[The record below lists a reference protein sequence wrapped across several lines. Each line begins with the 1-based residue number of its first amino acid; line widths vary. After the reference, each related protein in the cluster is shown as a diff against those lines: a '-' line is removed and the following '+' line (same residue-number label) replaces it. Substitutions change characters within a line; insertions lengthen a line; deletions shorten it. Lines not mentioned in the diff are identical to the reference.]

1 MKLHHREWV
10 RFISKKVAIH
20 YRVSSHACTTEM
32 CTAVAMVVVMTF
44 PVWTVTSCMAVGWLF
59 FDRCHGFHG
68 LVMSMFLV
76 LKDWT
81 CINSP
86 NMNHS
91 SSVVVLNCQHCRV
104 TISCHYCCNI
114 TADGV
119 LSKQSNITFW
129 KSEPFSSSRVNN
141 CTTEWCVVLRRLY
154 GNTLQNCRYSV
165 YHEASLTLR
174 ICDVKNL
181 TLKLWTCLTP
191 FLNDLSSC
199 HVFLEKKL

>member
-1 MKLHHREWV
+1 MHRCGHGGCHDLSRLDGNKLHGCGLIVFREMPWFSRLSNVNV
-10 RFISKKVAIH
+10 R
-20 YRVSSHACTTEM
+20 
-32 CTAVAMVVVMTF
+32 
-44 PVWTVTSCMAVGWLF
+44 
-59 FDRCHGFHG
+59 
-68 LVMSMFLV
+68 V

-91 SSVVVLNCQHCRV
+91 SSVVVLNCQYCRV

-129 KSEPFSSSRVNN
+129 KSEPFSSSRMTN

-174 ICDVKNL
+174 ICNVKNL